1 MNTNKITQITPNIIK
16 TLSANTIGFLVLSTL
31 FGINPALAENN
42 PTAADLSNEV
52 TSDSEAKLTEDI
64 NPAQTTSFQ
73 IHQSLILSPAPETI
87 SEMELSSNVVVDT
100 LKKATQTPANQLQKP
115 QKIAQVDPSTGVG
128 DSFDET
134 NRLRE
139 QLLIDPIV
147 ETGTT
152 RIIGAPASSAG
163 TPTAYG
169 ASWRQAFI
177 GGGLYFPFDGDDVD
191 GSFSVGFGL
200 GDAVKTAGLEVSV
213 NILSVGGQDPNFG
226 DFGESGTVGLKLHRY
241 LTSNTAVAVGWSNA
255 IKWGEADDNVETI
268 YGVVTQRL
276 DKVTVSL
283 GLGSGSYRSKGARAA
298 QENDPNFFGSV
309 GYRFIPQASFIS
321 SWTGRALNVGASF
334 APFENTPIVINT
346 IFTDV
351 TDNMDDTGFSLTA
364 GYSINF

>member
-1 MNTNKITQITPNIIK
+1 MNTNNISPITPNRIK
-16 TLSANTIGFLVLSTL
+16 TLSANTLKLLILSTL
-31 FGINPALAENN
+31 IGINPAFAGNN
-42 PTAADLSNEV
+42 PTAADLTNEL
-52 TSDSEAKLTEDI
+52 TSDSEAKLSEAI
-64 NPAQTTSFQ
+64 NQAPQTASFQ
-73 IHQSLILSPAPETI
+73 IHPSLKLSPAPETI
-87 SEMELSSNVVVDT
+87 SEIELSSKVVET
-100 LKKATQTPANQLQKP
+100 LKKSTQTSAKQIKKP
-115 QKIAQVDPSTGVG
+115 QEIAQVDPSTGVG

-139 QLLIDPIV
+139 ELLIEPIV

-177 GGGLYFPFDGDDVD
+177 GGGLYFPFDGDVD

-200 GDAVKTAGLEVSV
+200 GDAVKAAGLEVSV
-213 NILSVGGQDPNFG
+213 NILSVGGQEPNFG
-226 DFGESGTVGLKLHRY
+226 DFAESGTVGLKLHRY

-255 IKWGEADDNVETI
+255 IKWGEADNNLETI

-276 DKVTVSL
+276 DKLTVSL

-351 TDNMDDTGFSLTA
+351 TDNMDESGFSLTA